1 MREIGEAKIQ
11 RCLGNATDSSA
22 FEGLP
27 ARSQPLLP
35 NYGHRRFFV
44 TGESPRDGANGNVV
58 RLRQALNV
66 QIWSPA
72 RSGWRRARPMRS
84 ISTHRISFRRLPV
97 PMPFWRISPTP
108 RETALPLQ
116 VATKLSKAPGWI
128 PSSASFVTSTTWMW
142 LASPSRRRC

>member
-66 QIWSPA
+66 QIW
-72 RSGWRRARPMRS
+72 
-84 ISTHRISFRRLPV
+84 
-97 PMPFWRISPTP
+97 
-108 RETALPLQ
+108 LQ
-116 VATKLSKAPGWI
+116 RDINVDGGFKEDLHTTLRVMKL
-128 PSSASFVTSTTWMW
+128 F
-142 LASPSRRRC
+142 

>member
-66 QIWSPA
+66 QIWIDKLPA
-72 RSGWRRARPMRS
+72 NVNHHPGVE
-84 ISTHRISFRRLPV
+84 I
-97 PMPFWRISPTP
+97 
-108 RETALPLQ
+108 AL
-116 VATKLSKAPGWI
+116 
-128 PSSASFVTSTTWMW
+128 SANVIQI
-142 LASPSRRRC
+142 LR